1 MLKEKSGSW
10 KDIGTGHIQIV
21 YRVACRGMAIVVRP
35 ENGPEDA
42 GPLLMS
48 KVHSDDIYHHQE
60 DTLIVWNEPNT
71 DMDVAISFQEEQ
83 GCVEIMDLIRALQKS
98 PPLPRVT
105 LDNLTEVEEAVC
117 AQLTPASKEQLVMS
131 LQAES
136 YISKV
141 LDLFDDL
148 VAERAVAPDEDS
160 RLRLDLLRNQ
170 LYRIVRGFVAIGDV
184 NLLEVMFAEEYAE
197 RVLFVLTHD
206 PDVLPAHRVP
216 VPTFPTINRR
226 VREAVPALRSNAL
239 LQKIA
244 QTQRIKYV
252 KDVSLARFLD
262 DQAHAA
268 LGSMVY
274 FNQME
279 VVSTLQDGEAFL
291 RPFFHLLRT
300 DRQVQVQLVSLFHEL
315 IGLAKVLPVKPK
327 ETFFSELA
335 RWGMY
340 DVIATLIG
348 GDIDSVAHAQTV
360 SILNTVILSDPPAAR
375 RHLVIPRTMA
385 QPPSASSSPSA
396 STTASSSSPS
406 STSSTPPL
414 PTTNESTPVSS
425 AATTG
430 GAKKRERDAD
440 ADAGDGSSASPAAS
454 PDDTG
459 RAAKRH
465 AASDDVRST
474 TPSAGDSPSP
484 SSHEAPARV
493 SLLRVIVRCIAEGEA
508 SPVEAH
514 LTECLRALVDPEST
528 MGDTLMGPL
537 LDEFYT
543 EGVVD
548 QLVVRLRSP
557 PPPQSAG
564 ASARFDRGTLL
575 VALLNLLATCFDNHG
590 QRAVAFASRSGVL
603 EAGAALCE
611 SDETHVA
618 AAGVRFVRRLIGS
631 REPFYEQ
638 EVERRKLLLPVFRA
652 FRRQNPSRNVLSS
665 TVLELVDFLTSSQK
679 TSLIQHAVAEFSD
692 EYFAD
697 ISYVG
702 FFQQLM
708 QRAASL
714 GPASTEHPQAMRT
727 LQPVAYSPTPKRST
741 PVGALAGGEVVG
753 SAPSTPASGGSVGK
767 VRPGTPRPE
776 GTSLVQ
782 SLEESSKI
790 A

>member
-1 MLKEKSGSW
+1 
-10 KDIGTGHIQIV
+10 
-21 YRVACRGMAIVVRP
+21 
-35 ENGPEDA
+35 
-42 GPLLMS
+42 MS
-48 KVHSDDIYHHQE
+48 KIHSEEIYHHQE

-117 AQLTPASKEQLVMS
+117 AQQTPASKDQLVMS

-141 LDLFDDL
+141 LDLFDEL
-148 VAERAVAPDEDS
+148 VEERAVAPDEDS

-170 LYRIVRGFVAIGDV
+170 LYRIVRGFVSIGDV
-184 NLLEVMFAEEYAE
+184 TLLEMMFAEEYAE

-216 VPTFPTINRR
+216 VPTFPTIHRR

-252 KDVSLARFLD
+252 KDVALARFLD

-279 VVSTLQDGEAFL
+279 LVSTLQDGEAFL
-291 RPFFHLLRT
+291 RPFFRLLRT
-300 DRQVQVQLVSLFHEL
+300 DREVQLQLVSLFHEL
-315 IGLAKVLPVKPK
+315 VGLAKMLPVKTK
-327 ETFFSELA
+327 EAFFGELA

-375 RHLVIPRTMA
+375 QHLVVPRTML
-385 QPPSASSSPSA
+385 QPPSPPSSS
-396 STTASSSSPS
+396 SSSSPS
-406 STSSTPPL
+406 SSSTSASASG
-414 PTTNESTPVSS
+414 TSESSGTPSS
-425 AATTG
+425 T
-430 GAKKRERDAD
+430 KKRERES
-440 ADAGDGSSASPAAS
+440 DAGDGSASSPDAS
-454 PDDTG
+454 PDDADAD
-459 RAAKRH
+459 RARAPKRH
-465 AASDDVRST
+465 AGADAVRPRSPDGT
-474 TPSAGDSPSP
+474 TSPTPSAPV
-484 SSHEAPARV
+484 RI
-493 SLLRVIVRCIAEGEA
+493 SLLRVIVQAIAEGEV
-508 SPVEAH
+508 SPVQAH
-514 LTECLRALVDPEST
+514 LTECLRALLDPDSAIGES
-528 MGDTLMGPL
+528 LMAPL
-537 LDEFYT
+537 LHEFYT

-548 QLVVRLRSP
+548 QLVSRLRA
-557 PPPQSAG
+557 PQLPQ
-564 ASARFDRGTLL
+564 ASDASSRFDHGTLL
-575 VALLNLLATCFDNHG
+575 VALLSLLSACFDNHG
-590 QRAVAFASRSGVL
+590 QRAIAFASRSGVL

-611 SDETHVA
+611 SEETHVA

-631 REPFYEQ
+631 RESFYEQ
-638 EVERRKLLLPVFRA
+638 EVEKRKLLLPVFRA

-665 TVLELVDFLTSSQK
+665 TVLELVDFLASSQK
-679 TSLIQHAVAEFSD
+679 TSLIQHAVAEFAE

-702 FFQQLM
+702 LFQQLM
-708 QRAASL
+708 QRASSL
-714 GPASTEHPQAMRT
+714 APAAPEYAQTSQY
-727 LQPVAYSPTPKRST
+727 QVAYSPTPKRSA
-741 PVGALAGGEVVG
+741 PVSALAGEPSAV
-753 SAPSTPASGGSVGK
+753 APSTPAPVGGASK

-776 GTSLVQ
+776 GTSIVQ
-782 SLEESSKI
+782 SLEESSNV